1 MSNNAVAAYENGQK
15 PISKFTKEDADEL
28 SDLFAEKWS
37 VKEIKDLVKNY
48 GEVGY
53 HHTSKFYNKTN
64 FYSIAEAIKYSDSN
78 IFSDEI
84 LKKFNFKDEAKFKA
98 IFEKQKTIL
107 EKQKDIDFNL
117 SVVRH
122 YLSVLEN
129 DLSVDYEKLLS
140 LERYKDELEKLGATN
155 YKEYKQLSKM
165 QDDGLF
171 DKAKAENE
179 RQIKKEQNATQKLND
194 KVNEFF
200 EKHPKLRDSYD
211 SFIYKKTDD
220 DILKSFESNVYKV
233 TRGDYEVNELSFGDK
248 ILLENLEE
256 TLKLRNYFNKKFDD
270 KIDKKELENM
280 IFSYYEKMSEQKIK
294 DNANRYSTKQGLN
307 FLEKYKDFKEY
318 IRYYDNI
325 YKTYKEND
333 YAADIYNIK
342 SIIKDL
348 RRTLNKKGIDTK
360 DLHIENLMPKQ
371 TIQQFKDKDG
381 KITKTTLQT
390 YAVPVPKL
398 RFNNIEQFKKMFQ
411 NVFSDDANK
420 SWAFLA
426 TPYKPVKIDLA
437 YAYKYF
443 FKNTNDKNR
452 NFYKE
457 AFLIP
462 LMTRFLSLK
471 IAQKVGIA
479 CIFISLFI
487 K

>member
-15 PISKFTKEDADEL
+15 PLSNFTKEDAEAL
-28 SDLFAEKWS
+28 SDLTGKKWTLKE
-37 VKEIKDLVKNY
+37 VKDFVKDS

-64 FYSIAEAIKYSDSN
+64 FYSIAEAIKNSDSS

-98 IFEKQKTIL
+98 IFEEQKTIL

-129 DLSVDYEKLLS
+129 DLSVDYERLLS
-140 LERYKDELEKLGATN
+140 LKRYKDELEKLGATN

-179 RQIKKEQNATQKLND
+179 RQIKKEQNAAQKLND

-200 EKHPKLRDSYD
+200 EKHLKLRDSYD

-390 YAVPVPKL
+390 YAVSVPKL

-411 NVFSDDANK
+411 NVFSDDNNK

-437 YAYKYF
+437 YAYKHF

-471 IAQKVGIA
+471 IAQMAEIA